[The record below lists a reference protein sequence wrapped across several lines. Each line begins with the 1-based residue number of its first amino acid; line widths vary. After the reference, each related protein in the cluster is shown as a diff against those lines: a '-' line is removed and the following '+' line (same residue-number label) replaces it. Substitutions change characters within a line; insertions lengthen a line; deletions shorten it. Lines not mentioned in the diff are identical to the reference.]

1 MERESRNSLSYE
13 KNLRNVS
20 LAERLGCVIS
30 DRTMWVLAWEMW
42 FFMIA
47 SLAIPLFQIKSKPI
61 ENDSF
66 GLIVSSNKATACGF
80 ARFWSYS

>member
-61 ENDSF
+61 ENVSF
-66 GLIVSSNKATACGF
+66 GLEPQPLQDLH
-80 ARFWSYS
+80 